1 MILSANMEAFHQIIR
16 FIQETDKLK
25 TVIRETSPIGE
36 ARRENDAEHSWQLA
50 LMAVLLKDYANAPV
64 DINKVVKMLLIH
76 DLVEIYVGD
85 VFYFDAK
92 RDDNQAEKEKAAAEK
107 LYGLLPE
114 PVGKELYDLW
124 YEFEFED
131 TAEKRFARA
140 VDRYAP
146 TLMNR
151 YNQGGTWTKYQVP
164 YEKLIEKLSPIKNGS
179 QMLWEETQTYI
190 EHSLE
195 QGWIQKSE

>member
-1 MILSANMEAFHQIIR
+1 MEAFHQIIR

-25 TVIRETSPIGE
+25 TIIRETSPIGE
-36 ARRENDAEHSWQLA
+36 ERRENDAEHSWQLA
-50 LMAVLLKDYANAPV
+50 LMAILLKDYSNAPV

-85 VFYFDAK
+85 LFYFDTK
-92 RDDNQAEKEKAAAEK
+92 RDDSQAEKEKAAAEK
-107 LYGLLPE
+107 LYALLPE
-114 PVGKELYDLW
+114 PIGKEMFDLW
-124 YEFEFED
+124 YEFEFGD

-151 YNQGGTWTKYQVP
+151 HNQGGTWKKYSVS
-164 YEKLIEKLSPIKNGS
+164 YDRLIEKLRPIEKGS
-179 QMLWEETQTYI
+179 EKLWEETLSYI
-190 EHSLE
+190 DYSLE
-195 QGWIQKSE
+195 QGWVTQ